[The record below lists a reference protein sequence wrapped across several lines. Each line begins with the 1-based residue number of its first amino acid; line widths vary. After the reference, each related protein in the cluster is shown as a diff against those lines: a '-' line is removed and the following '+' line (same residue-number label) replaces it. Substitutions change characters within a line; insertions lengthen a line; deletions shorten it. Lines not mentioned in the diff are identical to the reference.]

1 MRKSGSLFFLLRN
14 CSEKAEMRVGNM
26 RGVAS
31 LTLHQRRQQWWWC
44 GEEFGHLR
52 KNLGTY
58 EFSFG
63 YPRICF
69 WVPTYIHLGTYG
81 FSFGYLRIR
90 TASREACG
98 RDQVP
103 NTSLVLQPSDLVCHY
118 LLSQDLDSFIV
129 LFWTSPRGRED
140 FGPSDL
146 VCHYLFSQDLDSF
159 IVLFWTSPRG
169 REDFGPSDWDK
180 KRVAWND
187 QRTNERTNEGL
198 TVNAGSIFARGP
210 GRV

>member
-14 CSEKAEMRVGNM
+14 CCEKAEMRVGNM

-63 YPRICF
+63 YLRICF
-69 WVPTYIHLGTYG
+69 WVPTYCHLGTYG

-118 LLSQDLDSFIV
+118 L
-129 LFWTSPRGRED
+129 
-140 FGPSDL
+140 
-146 VCHYLFSQDLDSF
+146 FSQDLDSF

-180 KRVAWND
+180 NGWHEMTKE
-187 QRTNERTNEGL
+187 RTNERTNEGL

>member
-1 MRKSGSLFFLLRN
+1 MVVLTRWKSLFWIRDVRSTYLASREFVQPRRRRRRRRRRCESLDLLFFLLRN
-14 CSEKAEMRVGNM
+14 CCEKAEMRVGNM

-31 LTLHQRRQQWWWC
+31 LTLHQRRQQRWC

-63 YPRICF
+63 YLRICF
-69 WVPTYIHLGTYG
+69 WVPTDLLLDTYG
-81 FSFGYLRIR
+81 LSFGYLRIR

-118 LLSQDLDSFIV
+118 RSTFFSGPRFIHRPFLDITSREGG
-129 LFWTSPRGRED
+129 FWA
-140 FGPSDL
+140 
-146 VCHYLFSQDLDSF
+146 
-159 IVLFWTSPRG
+159 
-169 REDFGPSDWDK
+169 
-180 KRVAWND
+180 RVAWND
-187 QRTNERTNEGL
+187 QGRKEGRKGL
-198 TVNAGSIFARGP
+198 L
-210 GRV
+210 